1 MPKLPTKIP
10 VKGKLSAPAA
20 RDLARSKEFVD
31 KFTSTEYKLID
42 TFPKPF
48 WQTTDGRTVRLYLGD
63 VLARLHEMPA
73 KSVHMC
79 VTSPP
84 YWGLRDYGTAEWEG
98 GLEDCDHISRQVGRG
113 KSTLTS
119 GGIGQTDE
127 GAAYKAQTRQY
138 AHTCGKCG
146 AKRIDQ
152 QLGSEKTPEEFVQNM
167 VEVFREVRRILRDD
181 GTLWLNLGDTYGGGN
196 GGNATNSAKQQSN
209 QGTMIQPRAG
219 NNPGNLT
226 GIPWRVALALQAD
239 GWILRQDIIWH
250 KPSPMPESVKN
261 RCTKAHEYIFLF
273 SKKQGYY
280 YDAEAIKGNSSEASI
295 ARMAAG
301 YNQRD
306 RAINSPPQVNHL
318 SQNMDVTDR
327 SIAGLVESGKC
338 NKRSV
343 WQVGHERTLLEWMQD
358 NAPQTLAEFLG
369 QTQTK
374 PDVWRVSSSGY
385 AGAHFAVYP
394 PKLIEPCI
402 LAGTSEKGCCADCGS
417 PYKRLSETEGIA
429 TRPDLSSKYGNPEA
443 DIRGGSPT
451 IRNRV
456 INSTKTLGWEK
467 PCKCNTDAIL
477 PCLVLDPFM
486 GSGTTAA
493 VCIDNGRHAI
503 GIDLSEAYLRE
514 QAIPRIEGELL
525 ARPALR
531 HLTGRIVK
539 RLDTGGIDLI

>member
-1 MPKLPTKIP
+1 MPKLPVKPIPVKKVP
-10 VKGKLSAPAA
+10 VKGKLSAPAV
-20 RDLARSKEFVD
+20 RDLARSKELAD
-31 KFTSTEYKLID
+31 KFTSTEYKLVD
-42 TFPKPF
+42 VFPKPF

-84 YWGLRDYGTAEWEG
+84 YWGLRDYNVDG
-98 GLEDCDHISRQVGRG
+98 
-113 KSTLTS
+113 
-119 GGIGQTDE
+119 
-127 GAAYKAQTRQY
+127 
-138 AHTCGKCG
+138 
-146 AKRIDQ
+146 
-152 QLGSEKTPEEFVQNM
+152 QLGSEKTPEEFVQKM
-167 VEVFREVRRILRDD
+167 VEVFREVRRVLRDD
-181 GTLWLNLGDTYGGGN
+181 GTLWLNLGDSYGGGGSGSIKKGFN
-196 GGNATNSAKQQSN
+196 ERYTGKPPVMSDKQGSD
-209 QGTMIQPRAG
+209 QGHVVDRPPSG
-219 NNPGNLT
+219 LPSGNLV

-239 GWILRQDIIWH
+239 GWILRQDIVWH

-280 YDAEAIKGNSSEASI
+280 YDADAIKENSSEASI

-318 SQNMDVTDR
+318 NQNRDVTDR
-327 SIAGLVESGKC
+327 SVANLVKSGKC

-343 WQVGHERTLLEWMQD
+343 WQVEHERTLLEWMQD
-358 NAPQTLAEFLG
+358 NAPETLAEFLG

-402 LAGTSEKGCCADCGS
+402 LAGTSEKGCCADCGM
-417 PYKRLSETEGIA
+417 PYKRITEETQLTRERPNDFVKYAEVRGIKSGLNN
-429 TRPDLSSKYGNPEA
+429 D
-443 DIRGGSPT
+443 RGDGGRST
-451 IRNRV
+451 YV
-456 INSTKTLGWEK
+456 GTNSCANSVAGVSVKTVGWEK
-467 PCKCNTDAIL
+467 SCKCNTDAIL